1 MNRID
6 RLYAPV
12 EELRA
17 VAPRP
22 VSATRLAERFEV
34 SVRTIER
41 DILALQESGVPV
53 WSERG
58 RTGGYAL
65 DSRATLPPLNLDP
78 DEALAVMVA
87 LAAMPA
93 VPFSTAGRRARQKVL
108 AVMRPDDA
116 DTARRLAGRLR
127 LSSVD
132 RADAGDT
139 VAPEPA
145 LLTAVEHAVRDRLV
159 VRLDYADAD
168 GATTTERPVEVH
180 GLHLNAEHAYLVGW
194 CRLRDDGRVFRLDRI
209 RAIALTDEVA
219 PVRDLDEVLDVPFP
233 TIRPDA

>member
-6 RLYAPV
+6 RLYALV

-22 VSATRLAERFEV
+22 LSASRLAERFEV

-53 WSERG
+53 WAERG
-58 RTGGYAL
+58 RTGGYAI
-65 DSRATLPPLNLDP
+65 DTRATLPPLNLDP
-78 DEALAVMVA
+78 DEALAVMIA

-93 VPFSTAGRRARQKVL
+93 APFSAAGRRARQKVL

-127 LSSVD
+127 LSSSPTRD
-132 RADAGDT
+132 GT
-139 VAPEPA
+139 TAPPDPA
-145 LLTAVEHAVRDRLV
+145 LLATVEHAVRDRLV
-159 VRLDYADAD
+159 VQLGYADAD
-168 GATTTERPVEVH
+168 GATTDRPVEVH

-209 RAIALTDEVA
+209 RTIALTDEVA

-233 TIRPDA
+233 TVSPDA